1 MSLMRPKEMNFNGG
15 VIIIGSLLWE
25 DDGGRGEWRRR
36 YLKPVDERSSVPL
49 RICYGRKSRTR
60 ECTYT
65 MIFSNHDTT
74 GVGQGCILKFLKS
87 VDSFETIKEQA
98 LQLARAEH
106 IWRREPALLAN
117 EWGAVGLL
125 LNPEF
130 ERMDNANTEMI
141 RSQWTETF
149 HQYSRRFDH
158 SQYCI
163 EDEDPVIDEGGFL
176 KIEWVTEMNDFHFLI
191 GAPTVPDP
199 KRPLNEKE
207 IAQRMIVNEYRT
219 YFDSNLKHHISTFQD
234 DQILKWLTD
243 LGPKEQ

>member
-1 MSLMRPKEMNFNGG
+1 MRPKEMNFNGG

-25 DDGGRGEWRRR
+25 EKDGRDEWRRR
-36 YLKPVDERSSVPL
+36 YLRPVDERCPVPL

-65 MIFSNHDTT
+65 MIFSNHPTT
-74 GVGQGCILKFLKS
+74 GVGQGCILQFLKS
-87 VDSFETIKEQA
+87 AENFEAIKEQA

-106 IWRREPALLAN
+106 IWRKARPLLAC

-130 ERMDNANTEMI
+130 EREDNANAEMI

-149 HQYSRRFDH
+149 RQHSRRFDH
-158 SQYCI
+158 SQYRI
-163 EDEDPVIDEGGFL
+163 EDEDPIIDDRGFL
-176 KIEWVTEMNDFHFLI
+176 RIEWSAEMNGFHFLI
-191 GAPTVPDP
+191 GTPTVPDP

-219 YFDSNLKHHISTFQD
+219 YFDANRDRGISTFQD
-234 DQILKWLTD
+234 EQILRWLTE
-243 LGPKEQ
+243 LARTSH

>member
-1 MSLMRPKEMNFNGG
+1 MRPQEMNLNGG
-15 VIIIGSLLWE
+15 VIIIGSLLWD

-36 YLKPVDERSSVPL
+36 YLKPVDERCPVPL

-65 MIFSNHDTT
+65 MIFSNHRTT
-74 GVGQGCILKFLKS
+74 GVGQGCILKFLKT
-87 VDSFETIKEQA
+87 VDSFENVKEQA

-106 IWRREPALLAN
+106 IWRREQPSLAN

-130 ERMDNANTEMI
+130 ERVDNANAEMI
-141 RSQWTETF
+141 RSQWTDTF
-149 HQYSRRFDH
+149 SQYSGQFDH
-158 SQYCI
+158 SRYCI
-163 EDEDPVIDEGGFL
+163 EGEDPMIDERGFL
-176 KIEWVTEMNDFHFLI
+176 KIEWVAEMNDFHFLI
-191 GAPTVPDP
+191 GTPTVPDP

-219 YFDSNLKHHISTFQD
+219 YFDSNLKHGISTFQD
-234 DQILKWLTD
+234 EQILKWLTE
-243 LGPKEQ
+243 LAPMSRR

>member
-1 MSLMRPKEMNFNGG
+1 MRPKEMKFNGG

-25 DDGGRGEWRRR
+25 DKGGRGEWRRR
-36 YLKPVDERSSVPL
+36 YLKPVNERCPVPL

-65 MIFSNHDTT
+65 MIFSNHRTT
-74 GVGQGCILKFLKS
+74 GVGQGCILKFLKR
-87 VDSFETIKEQA
+87 VDSFEAIKEQA

-106 IWRREPALLAN
+106 IWRKEPPLLAC

-125 LNPEF
+125 VNPEF
-130 ERMDNANTEMI
+130 EREDNTNAEMI

-149 HQYSRRFDH
+149 RQHSRRFDH
-158 SQYCI
+158 SQYRI
-163 EDEDPVIDEGGFL
+163 EDEDPMIDERGFL
-176 KIEWVTEMNDFHFLI
+176 KIEWIAEMNDFHFLI
-191 GAPTVPDP
+191 GTPTVPDP

-219 YFDSNLKHHISTFQD
+219 YFDTNRDRGISTFQD
-234 DQILKWLTD
+234 EQILKWLTN
-243 LGPKEQ
+243 LAPTSQ